1 MEIICSSEMIIC
13 RSGYSSIMDIYFLR
27 KKVLFIPTPGQTEQE
42 YLAKHHKDLY
52 GIEFLK
58 QGKIFMKES
67 CFKRILKKEKS
78 QNNLLDLALE
88 KMGL

>member
-67 CFKRILKKEKS
+67 CFKRILKKKRKKS
-78 QNNLLDLALE
+78 
-88 KMGL
+88 K

>member
-1 MEIICSSEMIIC
+1 MIIC

-58 QGKIFMKES
+58 QGTIFIKES
-67 CFKRILKKEKS
+67 SFQRILKKEKS
-78 QNNLLDLALE
+78 QNNLLILELE